1 MSYNAFVRGLRVRHC
16 LSQGELAELLDIN
29 QARISR
35 FESGDETPTLSITF
49 GYQVIFGVPPC
60 RLFPKLYSQVEEAV
74 MRRAAKLERRV
85 ARRTD
90 FQSRKKRHLLEAM
103 AKRSANQDGE

>member
-1 MSYNAFVRGLRVRHC
+1 
-16 LSQGELAELLDIN
+16 DIN

-35 FESGDETPTLSITF
+35 FESGDETPTLSITL
-49 GYQVIFGVPPC
+49 GYQVIFGVPPR
-60 RLFPKLYSQVEEAV
+60 RLFPKLYTQIEEAV

-85 ARRTD
+85 ARKTD
-90 FQSRKKRHLLEAM
+90 FQSTKKRHLLEAM